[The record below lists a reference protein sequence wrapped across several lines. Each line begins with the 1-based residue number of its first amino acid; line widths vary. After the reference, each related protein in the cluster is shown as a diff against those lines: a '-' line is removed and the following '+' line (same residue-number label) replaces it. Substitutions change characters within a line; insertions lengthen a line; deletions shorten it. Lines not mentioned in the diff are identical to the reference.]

1 MSKDVNIQIPF
12 LGGSY
17 EGKSNKINAQHSINL
32 FPVFDSKEPKSAIA
46 MYCTPGLTKRIEIG
60 ITNKVRRMHILG
72 DLLYVVTGSRVSE
85 IQTNWNA
92 STLGTITT
100 SSGHVSMADNG
111 TQLLIVDGTN
121 KGYIVTT
128 GAIAQISDLDFP
140 SSTSCV
146 FHNGYFIVTET
157 DTGKI
162 YTSKLYDGTSWNALD
177 YATAESAPDN
187 LVGIGT
193 TQRNLWLFGE
203 KSTEVYQSVSNPD
216 FPFDRVPGG
225 IIDLGCASI
234 ASMTEINGVIYW
246 LSDKGFIA
254 KSSGYGYERV
264 SPNNID
270 YQISTYS
277 DISDATSYSYT
288 LNGRI
293 FYVITFPT
301 ADKTWVLELL
311 SGQWHEWQSQW

>member
-1 MSKDVNIQIPF
+1 VGNDESIQIPF
-12 LGGSY
+12 LGGAY
-17 EGKSNKINAQHSINL
+17 EGKSGKINAQQSVNL
-32 FPVFDSKEPKSAIA
+32 FSVFDDKEPKVAIS
-46 MYCTPGLTKRIEIG
+46 MYSTPGLTQRIDIG
-60 ITNKVRRMHILG
+60 ITGRVRRMHILG
-72 DLLYVVTGSRVSE
+72 DLLYAVTESRVSE

-92 STLGTITT
+92 VTLGTLTT

-111 TQLLIVDGTN
+111 TQLLIVDGTD
-121 KGYIVTT
+121 KGYIVTS
-128 GAIAQISDLDFP
+128 GAIALITDADFP

-162 YTSKLYDGTSWNALD
+162 YTSKLYDGTNWKALD
-177 YATAESAPDN
+177 FATAESAPDD

-203 KSTEVYQSVSNPD
+203 KSTEIYQSVSNPD

-225 IIDLGCASI
+225 IIDLGCAAI

-277 DISDATSYSYT
+277 DVTDATSYSYEK
-288 LNGRI
+288 NGRI
-293 FYVITFPT
+293 FYVIIFPT
-301 ADKTWVLELL
+301 ADKTWGLELL
-311 SGQWHEWQSQW
+311 SGQWHEWQSVW